1 MDLVVGG
8 VGFSVF
14 AIRGG
19 GGFPWWWRVSMVVG
33 MCD

>member
-19 GGFPWWWRVSMVVG
+19 GGFPWWWGCVIDG
-33 MCD
+33 GDG